1 MHARSRQ
8 LCPTLCNPP
17 DYNSPGSS
25 VHRILQT
32 RIPEWVAM
40 PSSRG
45 RDSTHVSY
53 IVWVIWAGSLPL
65 APSRKPLYG
74 AMKWSEVKSLSCV
87 WLFATPW
94 TVAYQAPPSMGFLRQ
109 EYWSG
114 FAISFSRDMVPYK
127 DINIIYLQVSVIF
140 IKDYIEA
147 KE

>member
-1 MHARSRQ
+1 MHARSLQ
-8 LCPTLCNPP
+8 LCPTLCSHP
-17 DYNSPGSS
+17 DYNQPGSS

-32 RIPEWVAM
+32 RIPECIAM

-45 RDSTHVSY
+45 RDWTHVSY
-53 IVWVIWAGSLPL
+53 IIWVVWACSLPL
-65 APSRKPLYG
+65 ASSRKPLYG
-74 AMKWSEVKSLSCV
+74 AMKWSEVKSLSRV

-94 TVAYQAPPSMGFLRQ
+94 TVAYQAPPSMGFSRQ
-109 EYWSG
+109 EHWSG
-114 FAISFSRDMVPYK
+114 FAISFSGDMVPYK